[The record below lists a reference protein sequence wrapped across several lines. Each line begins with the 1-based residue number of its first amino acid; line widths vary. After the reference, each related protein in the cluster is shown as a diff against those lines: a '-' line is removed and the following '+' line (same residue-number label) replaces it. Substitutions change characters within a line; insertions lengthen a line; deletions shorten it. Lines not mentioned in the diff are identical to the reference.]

1 MKSGRSQHAR
11 AQVWVYG
18 FIALAA
24 LSTLGTSLAGIAVS
38 RVRQRGFSRFSR
50 FHDEEYYPGWEHLIM
65 AAVWAGLLTPYACY

>member
-1 MKSGRSQHAR
+1 MKSGRPQHAR

-24 LSTLGTSLAGIAVS
+24 LGTLGTSIAGIAVS
-38 RVRQRGFSRFSR
+38 RVRQRGFSR

-65 AAVWAGLLTPYACY
+65 AAVWAALLAPYACY